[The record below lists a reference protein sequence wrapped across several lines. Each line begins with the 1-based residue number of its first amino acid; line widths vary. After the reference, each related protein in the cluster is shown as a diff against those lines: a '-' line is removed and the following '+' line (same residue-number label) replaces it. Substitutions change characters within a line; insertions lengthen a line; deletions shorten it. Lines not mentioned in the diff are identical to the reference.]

1 MRERCGVVA
10 AAAKIDVSPYLYFS
24 LNALQ
29 HRGQEAA
36 GIAVYDDTEGKIKC
50 YKGLGLVNDAFKDMD
65 ISGIEGKKGI
75 GHTYYSVKIS
85 SPHNAQPTLVHTSS
99 GDIAVAHNG
108 IITNSGELKERLL
121 KKGHNYSMGS
131 EEESMAFLL
140 SDHLKNSKSFEKAIR
155 GLMRDLQGSYAL
167 TIMFNDRVFGLRDPL
182 GIKPLCLGK
191 LDNGYVIAS
200 ETVALD
206 VLGAEIVRDVKP
218 GELIELTDEGYN
230 SYQLMEEK
238 HRAHCFFEYVYFSR
252 ADSVIDGRDVYLT
265 RKRIG
270 EQLAREYPADADL
283 VVPVPD
289 SGRAHAY
296 GYSGESGIPMAEGL
310 MKNRYIGRTF
320 IMPSQDIRQKY
331 ILLKTNP
338 IKSIVNGKRIVLVDD
353 SIVRG
358 TTMKQMVDLLRSRG
372 AKEVHVRIG
381 SPPIIAPC
389 YFGIDMTTREQL
401 IAPGRSVEEIREKIH
416 ADSLGYISIDGMIE
430 SIGIEHDDLCLG
442 CVTGEYPIAV
452 NGEKQR
458 FQKVLEKWE

>member
-1 MRERCGVVA
+1 MREKCGIAA
-10 AAAKIDVSPYLYFS
+10 AAAKVDVAPYLYFS

-36 GIAVYDDTEGKIKC
+36 GIGVYDDSEQIKC
-50 YKGLGLVNDAFKDMD
+50 YKGLGLVNEAFKDID
-65 ISGIEGKKGI
+65 INGIKGKRGI

-85 SPHNAQPTLVHTSS
+85 SPYNAQPTLVHTSA
-99 GDIAVAHNG
+99 GDIALAHNG

-121 KKGHNYSMGS
+121 KEGHNFSMGS

-140 SDHLKNSKSFEKAIR
+140 SDYLKTKNFEKAIKSM
-155 GLMRDLQGSYAL
+155 MRNIQGSYSLA
-167 TIMFNDRVFGLRDPL
+167 IMFNNRVFGLRDPL

-191 LDNGYVIAS
+191 MDNGYVIAS

-206 VLGAEIVRDVKP
+206 VLGAELIRDVKP
-218 GELIELTDEGYN
+218 GELIEITEDEYI
-230 SYQLMEEK
+230 SYPLMEEK
-238 HRAHCFFEYVYFSR
+238 NKAHCFFEYVYFAR
-252 ADSVIDGRDVYLT
+252 ADSIIDGKDVYMT
-265 RKRIG
+265 RKKIG
-270 EQLAREYPADADL
+270 ERLAVEHPVDADL

-296 GYSGESGIPMAEGL
+296 GYSEKSGIPIAEGL
-310 MKNRYIGRTF
+310 MKNRYVGRTF
-320 IMPSQDIRQKY
+320 IMPTQDLRQKY

-338 IKSIVNGKRIVLVDD
+338 IRSIVDGKRIVLVDD

-358 TTMKQMVDLLRSRG
+358 TTMRQMVDLLRSRG

-401 IAPGRSVEEIREKIH
+401 IAHGSDVEEIREKIH
-416 ADSLGYISIDGMIE
+416 ADSLGYISIDGMVE
-430 SIGIEHDDLCLG
+430 AIGMERDDLCLG
-442 CVTGEYPIAV
+442 CVTGEYPIKLE
-452 NGEKQR
+452 GERER
-458 FQKVLEKWE
+458 FQENLEKWE